1 MDIELWQLK
10 NIIEAAAKRAV
21 EQFILHQDPTKD
33 EINERTAFK
42 EYGRGNVLHWLSIGL
57 LEPPKRQGKSK
68 NSPKIY
74 SRSKLNDLKNG
85 ADPLLS
91 AIYK

>member
-1 MDIELWQLK
+1 MEIELWQLK

-21 EQFILHQDPTKD
+21 EQFIIRQNPSKD

-42 EYGRGNVLHWLSIGL
+42 EYGRGNVLHWLSIGV
-57 LEPPKRQGKSK
+57 LEPPRRQGKSK

-74 SRSKLNDLKNG
+74 SRYKLNALRDG
-85 ADPLLS
+85 VDPLLS
-91 AIYK
+91 AIYQ

>member
-1 MDIELWQLK
+1 MWQLK

-21 EQFILHQDPTKD
+21 EQFIIHQDPTKD

-42 EYGRGNVLHWLSIGL
+42 VYGRGNVLHWLTIGAL
-57 LEPPKRQGKSK
+57 TPPKRQGASK

-74 SRSKLNDLKNG
+74 SRSELNALRDG
-85 ADPLLS
+85 ADPLIS